1 MPINSFENYP
11 MSWKPSVDKTRKP
24 IYQAIAGQLEQEY
37 YQGSFITW
45 NKTSSTER
53 ASRLF
58 RFKFEYDFKSI

>member
-1 MPINSFENYP
+1 

-37 YQGSFITW
+37 YQGVYYLEQNFLHREET
-45 NKTSSTER
+45 
-53 ASRLF
+53 SRLF